1 MPHRLP
7 VLFVRS
13 FGNRLQ
19 RSDIHSGRLCRGH
32 VVFVTKQVGD
42 ELKLRGRKKKK
53 KKRRSKKCDM
63 HNLKIQV
70 HQFIRNKQI
79 EFLLH

>member
-7 VLFVRS
+7 VLFVWS

-19 RSDIHSGRLCRGH
+19 RSDVHSGRLCRGH

-42 ELKLRGRKKKK
+42 ELKLRGRKKKEK
-53 KKRRSKKCDM
+53 EKEVKEM
-63 HNLKIQV
+63 
-70 HQFIRNKQI
+70 
-79 EFLLH
+79 

>member
-42 ELKLRGRKKKK
+42 ELKLRGRKKKEK
-53 KKRRSKKCDM
+53 EKEVKEM
-63 HNLKIQV
+63 
-70 HQFIRNKQI
+70 
-79 EFLLH
+79 